1 MDIWRILGLDGKT
14 EDKDVIQE
22 AYMERLMHVNP
33 EDDPEG
39 FQQLRS
45 AFEEAMKI
53 ADGRGGDEE
62 EKFDDSEEGRFMQE
76 VDATYKDF
84 QKRIDPE
91 IWRELM
97 GRDVVVRLDMKDT
110 ICEKVL
116 SYLMRH
122 YLLPHDVWG
131 VIVETFSINENVIS
145 IAHHL
150 FRIFFNIHFKVFH

>member
-1 MDIWRILGLDGKT
+1 MDIWRILGLEGKT

-53 ADGRGGDEE
+53 ADGRGKDEEE

-76 VDATYKDF
+76 VDAVYKDF

-91 IWRELM
+91 VWKELLS
-97 GRDVVVRLDMKDT
+97 RDVVVRLDMKDT
-110 ICEKVL
+110 ICDEIL
-116 SYLMRH
+116 SCA
-122 YLLPHDVWG
+122 V
-131 VIVETFSINENVIS
+131 
-145 IAHHL
+145 
-150 FRIFFNIHFKVFH
+150 